1 MKRKMNRRQFLGTA
15 CAVGAGFAL
24 PQIVPASVLGQS
36 AAAAPSNTVALGCI
50 GVGGMGLDN
59 MHKLMSLDNCRV
71 LAVCD
76 VYKDR
81 QERAKSIVDEKAGN
95 SDCAVYGDWRE
106 LIARDDIDA
115 VMIAAQ
121 DHWHALMAVEAA
133 RAGKDI
139 YCEKPLGVSVQ
150 ESQAIRDAVR
160 KHGRVFQTGTW
171 QRSLENFQRACTLV
185 RNGYIGRVHTVEV
198 SVEGPR
204 YQPKYKGPYGMQP
217 VPEGFDW
224 EMWRGPASPEPYN
237 RGRVEWPDWYLIF
250 DYCVGFITNWG
261 VHHLDIAHWGCPRI
275 GQEPFDLS
283 CEEVIRTEG
292 FTDNSLSWR
301 AEFRY
306 ADDFK
311 MIFTD
316 EEKMKLGCKFI
327 GEEGWVHVDRSGIWA
342 EPDSLLTLPFKD
354 SDERLTDSTHHGKNF
369 LDCIASRKDPVS
381 HVDAAHTASIL
392 GMLADIA
399 GRTGETLRWDPALEQ
414 FINHDGANAQ
424 LKRAMHN
431 GWSL

>member
-1 MKRKMNRRQFLGTA
+1 
-15 CAVGAGFAL
+15 
-24 PQIVPASVLGQS
+24 
-36 AAAAPSNTVALGCI
+36 
-50 GVGGMGLDN
+50 
-59 MHKLMSLDNCRV
+59 
-71 LAVCD
+71 
-76 VYKDR
+76 
-81 QERAKSIVDEKAGN
+81 
-95 SDCAVYGDWRE
+95 
-106 LIARDDIDA
+106 
-115 VMIAAQ
+115 
-121 DHWHALMAVEAA
+121 
-133 RAGKDI
+133 
-139 YCEKPLGVSVQ
+139 
-150 ESQAIRDAVR
+150 
-160 KHGRVFQTGTW
+160 
-171 QRSLENFQRACTLV
+171 
-185 RNGYIGRVHTVEV
+185 
-198 SVEGPR
+198 
-204 YQPKYKGPYGMQP
+204 QP

-237 RGRVEWPDWYLIF
+237 RGGVEWPDWYLIF

-275 GQEPFDLS
+275 GQEPFELS

-306 ADDFK
+306 ADGFK

-369 LDCIASRKDPVS
+369 LDCIATRKDPVS